1 MNNTLIAL
9 CLILFMSGCV
19 KTETIIRV
27 QEVAVLPPAYLCEA
41 EPKPMVPEGLPADER
56 TDYLLEAYASR
67 GDAMDRAAERAALFD
82 KWTKAI
88 KELYPGSVEKPLED
102 LEAEADDP
110 K

>member
-19 KTETIIRV
+19 KTETVVRTK
-27 QEVAVLPPAYLCEA
+27 EVAAIPPVYLCQA
-41 EPKPMVPEGLPADER
+41 EPKPVVPEGIPANER

-67 GDAMDRAAERAALFD
+67 GDALDRVAQRAALFN
-82 KWTKAI
+82 KWVEEI
-88 KELYPGSVEKPLED
+88 KKLYPDSVEKPLED